1 MGIAGIT
8 LSDPVLD
15 APFGRRFAE
24 ATRDHSF
31 HGRYSEERQRWQD
44 SVIATVVQRTTE
56 QARPRLVFTC
66 GAMGVGKGFALSW
79 MSARDIF
86 PLEDIVH
93 IDPDHFKAVMPEW
106 SAYVAYG
113 KKMKDPD
120 IPGNQCHRESC
131 YMQEIALEESLK
143 RQQHIWVDGSLSD
156 WTSEVWM
163 GEHLT

>member
-1 MGIAGIT
+1 
-8 LSDPVLD
+8 
-15 APFGRRFAE
+15 
-24 ATRDHSF
+24 
-31 HGRYSEERQRWQD
+31 
-44 SVIATVVQRTTE
+44 
-56 QARPRLVFTC
+56 
-66 GAMGVGKGFALSW
+66 MGVGKGFALSW

-156 WTSEVWM
+156 STSEM
-163 GEHLT
+163 CLDG